1 MIKELHH
8 KKWGILE
15 EQPSS
20 KMQEDSQRN
29 QTKLGILDL
38 VLKL

>member
-8 KKWGILE
+8 KKWGVFE

-20 KMQEDSQRN
+20 KTQEGSQWN
-29 QTKLGILDL
+29 QTELGILDL